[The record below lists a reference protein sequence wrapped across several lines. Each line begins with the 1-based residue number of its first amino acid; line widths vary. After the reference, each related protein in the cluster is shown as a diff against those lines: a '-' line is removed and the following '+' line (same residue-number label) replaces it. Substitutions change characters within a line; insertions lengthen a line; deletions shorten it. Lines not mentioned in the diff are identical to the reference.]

1 MKRSEQVARQL
12 ERYGTTVTVRPKNG
26 RPVTCRAVIQPLR
39 ARRISDSESI
49 GKVGTDRERDGM
61 LYIGPA
67 SCRLDQFVRGT
78 TVEEQSGVCYRVI
91 SARCVSVGDAPVY
104 VWAVLQEMV
113 TEEA

>member
-12 ERYGTTVTVRPKNG
+12 ERYGNTVIVTPKNG
-26 RPVTCRAVIQPLR
+26 RPIQCRAVIQPLR

-49 GKVGTDRERDGM
+49 GIVGGNREQDGM

-67 SCRLDQFVRGT
+67 SCRIDQFVRGT
-78 TVEEQSGVCYRVI
+78 TVMDPAGTCYRVI
-91 SARCVSVGDAPVY
+91 SAKCVSIGDAPVY